1 MPAASGGSCEL
12 KSAACSTVVRPRD
25 LPPNGLVIQIVGLF
39 AAAVRTAK
47 RDRGWRRLSWRAQ
60 FSAATRTNLASVPD
74 PQSQKS
80 HPSADER
87 KLLVRTFVHRP
98 AYRYR
103 LWLWSIQ
110 LCRAPNG

>member
-12 KSAACSTVVRPRD
+12 KSAARSTVVRPRD

-74 PQSQKS
+74 PQ
-80 HPSADER
+80 ARDLT
-87 KLLVRTFVHRP
+87 LLP
-98 AYRYR
+98 M
-103 LWLWSIQ
+103 
-110 LCRAPNG
+110 

>member
-87 KLLVRTFVHRP
+87 AFFIAFIRGAAFK
-98 AYRYR
+98 
-103 LWLWSIQ
+103 
-110 LCRAPNG
+110 